1 MKYPYADDYDDIHQ
15 KHHICSS
22 RNMVQYRKPSRC
34 VPANTSLIW
43 RVVCLLQAAI
53 ILLMMRQ
60 PPPQAQYSLFI
71 NSFSLQIQTPSISQ
85 SRREHH
91 HHHYHCSNNRR
102 CHRNCRTNVFQSSVG
117 VDANGS
123 TGSSSSNSNNSDDS
137 SNRLQQQQQQ
147 LVGIN
152 VESPMQAL
160 VSSQNEISSSV
171 SDHFNEKYTNES
183 AKTQD
188 VATTSISTAAIDTS
202 NSNETM
208 MIMPDNELLR
218 KNIFNALLLG
228 LTFGYAA
235 YTIFNI
241 DHGMTRGWTQS
252 EIAMR
257 IPLDNWLNYESSLT
271 DRPIATKTAI
281 NVIIYLLGD
290 WLSQTA
296 FSGNNVL
303 NFDAARTIRNGF
315 IGLCFGPLV
324 HEYYQFSD
332 HILPVDGGMFIR
344 LQKIIMDQT
353 IYLSVKC
360 SIYISAVGLLQGDD
374 IASVKQNV
382 QTKLPNIVLTA
393 WKFWPLVHLVTY
405 GVIPARHRILWV
417 NCVDL
422 IWNAILA
429 TMSQKNTGEESDTE
443 QDIDATLIISDATD
457 NHSIVPPL
465 IYEATLSDESF
476 TTSIDSSATMASTF
490 AATTTAALST
500 EVDLDMTPHVP
511 TTTATSSS
519 STAF

>member
-1 MKYPYADDYDDIHQ
+1 M
-15 KHHICSS
+15 
-22 RNMVQYRKPSRC
+22 
-34 VPANTSLIW
+34 
-43 RVVCLLQAAI
+43 
-53 ILLMMRQ
+53 
-60 PPPQAQYSLFI
+60 
-71 NSFSLQIQTPSISQ
+71 
-85 SRREHH
+85 
-91 HHHYHCSNNRR
+91 
-102 CHRNCRTNVFQSSVG
+102 FQSSVG

-123 TGSSSSNSNNSDDS
+123 TQAGSSSSNHNDDS
-137 SNRLQQQQQQ
+137 SKSCQQQQQVVAIAAETTIPSSHDHQQQQQQ
-147 LVGIN
+147 LQNHFESDELVALG
-152 VESPMQAL
+152 VE
-160 VSSQNEISSSV
+160 
-171 SDHFNEKYTNES
+171 T
-183 AKTQD
+183 T
-188 VATTSISTAAIDTS
+188 ATTITTTIDNSST
-202 NSNETM
+202 E
-208 MIMPDNELLR
+208 MIPENELLR

-296 FSGNNVL
+296 FSGNHIL
-303 NFDAARTIRNGF
+303 NFNAARTIRNGF

-332 HILPVDGGMFIR
+332 HILPVDGGMWVR

-353 IYLSVKC
+353 IYLSIKC

-374 IASVKQNV
+374 IATVKENV

-393 WKFWPLVHLVTY
+393 WKFWPLIHLVTY

-429 TMSQKNTGEESDTE
+429 TMSQKKSGEENDINVSDNQVSFDE
-443 QDIDATLIISDATD
+443 GNNS
-457 NHSIVPPL
+457 NNIVPPPL
-465 IYEATLSDESF
+465 IYEATLSDESIPSMESS
-476 TTSIDSSATMASTF
+476 TSVT
-490 AATTTAALST
+490 LST
-500 EVDLDMTPHVP
+500 DGDLHMATRVP
-511 TTTATSSS
+511 NNNHS
-519 STAF
+519 

>member
-1 MKYPYADDYDDIHQ
+1 MNYSNYHDSTAATTGITFRIQTKYNKNAYLVLRFVFLHAILVTQRPQHQ
-15 KHHICSS
+15 
-22 RNMVQYRKPSRC
+22 
-34 VPANTSLIW
+34 
-43 RVVCLLQAAI
+43 
-53 ILLMMRQ
+53 
-60 PPPQAQYSLFI
+60 QYSSSSSLLLLT
-71 NSFSLQIQTPSISQ
+71 NSFSWLVKVPSISQ
-85 SRREHH
+85 RRQQHH
-91 HHHYHCSNNRR
+91 LYYSFNKRNNRSSR
-102 CHRNCRTNVFQSSVG
+102 SMVFQSSVG
-117 VDANGS
+117 VDANSS
-123 TGSSSSNSNNSDDS
+123 TGGSSSNSNNDDS
-137 SNRLQQQQQQ
+137 SVRIQQQQQMVVGVSVVETSQIQSLQ
-147 LVGIN
+147 L
-152 VESPMQAL
+152 
-160 VSSQNEISSSV
+160 QNEKQLTSTHIKIDDDDSTVPLGIV
-171 SDHFNEKYTNES
+171 SKS
-183 AKTQD
+183 A
-188 VATTSISTAAIDTS
+188 VATTTTTTIDTS
-202 NSNETM
+202 SNE
-208 MIMPDNELLR
+208 IIQDYDLLR
-218 KNIFNALLLG
+218 KNIFNAALLG

-296 FSGNNVL
+296 FSGNHIL

-332 HILPVDGGMFIR
+332 HILPVDGGMFVR

-360 SIYISAVGLLQGDD
+360 SIYISAVGLLRGDD
-374 IASVKQNV
+374 ISTVKQNV

-429 TMSQKNTGEESDTE
+429 TMSQKKTGTDDDTDDVPIE
-443 QDIDATLIISDATD
+443 VLPDGGD
-457 NHSIVPPL
+457 NSMLPPL
-465 IYEATLSDESF
+465 IYEATFSDEPL
-476 TTSIDSSATMASTF
+476 TAVTSIESSA
-490 AATTTAALST
+490 L
-500 EVDLDMTPHVP
+500 
-511 TTTATSSS
+511 SSS
-519 STAF
+519 STTKTIVTTGTDMGK